1 MSLFAQNQTEVELS
15 LLWAPMAV
23 CVFAALAL
31 YVLFFLITENA
42 AKAGVLASLFVVAF
56 FFYGVFL
63 EQRSRGFIILW
74 LALFVV
80 GIVAALRTTRD
91 LAQLTVVLV
100 VVAAVA
106 VIPPAADIVRYQA
119 DHPGVAA
126 SDPRLWPTVL
136 EPPVVASGDRPPDI
150 FVIIPDDYARL
161 DILQQYFHYDDQE
174 FRDQLE
180 QRGFVLNEHG
190 RSPYSDSEMNVAAL
204 LNMDYLTNFADVLGA
219 DSQDVRPVQRVNEDN
234 RAARLLASIGY
245 DYVHIDTDEVSYAG
259 GNPSVSPFAPPG
271 SFANLWM
278 GKSILGQVG
287 GPLGFDQSA
296 MNDRFRHA
304 IREEFSELTQIR
316 TGDRPTFVVFHTL
329 LPHDP
334 YLYDAQGEPVDH
346 VVHSDLDLSSDAGR
360 AQYLEQ
366 LEYENTLLLDTI
378 DRIQANATT
387 PPVIVLQAD
396 EGFQAEPEVF
406 GEAAMEDIRVKGL
419 SAFALPGVDQAGLPM
434 PPNSV
439 NVLRFVFNLY
449 LGTHYEMLEDASYA
463 EGDLPYDFSNE
474 VPLS

>member
-23 CVFAALAL
+23 CVFAGLAL

-42 AKAGVLASLFVVAF
+42 AKAGVLASLVVVAF

-80 GIVAALRTTRD
+80 GTVAALRTTRD

-245 DYVHIDTDEVSYAG
+245 DYVHIDTDEVSYAVATRASP
-259 GNPSVSPFAPPG
+259 PSLRPAASPTSGWARASSG
-271 SFANLWM
+271 R
-278 GKSILGQVG
+278 
-287 GPLGFDQSA
+287 SA
-296 MNDRFRHA
+296 VRW
-304 IREEFSELTQIR
+304 
-316 TGDRPTFVVFHTL
+316 
-329 LPHDP
+329 
-334 YLYDAQGEPVDH
+334 
-346 VVHSDLDLSSDAGR
+346 
-360 AQYLEQ
+360 
-366 LEYENTLLLDTI
+366 
-378 DRIQANATT
+378 
-387 PPVIVLQAD
+387 
-396 EGFQAEPEVF
+396 
-406 GEAAMEDIRVKGL
+406 
-419 SAFALPGVDQAGLPM
+419 
-434 PPNSV
+434 
-439 NVLRFVFNLY
+439 
-449 LGTHYEMLEDASYA
+449 AST
-463 EGDLPYDFSNE
+463 SRR
-474 VPLS
+474 